1 MLKRTPGK
9 WSYAIIEK
17 GNNLIEAIVVKNGN
31 DRNGTFEFVN
41 QPLIPTLGD
50 FHLTANAPDMHE
62 LIHEV
67 VDEIDAV
74 VDEIDAA
81 LPQGG
86 VFTQGLRKIRR
97 KASAL
102 LEEINVE
109 RTIQG

>member
-9 WSYAIIEK
+9 WSYGIIEK

-67 VDEIDAV
+67 VDEIDA
-74 VDEIDAA
+74 A